1 MSNREKTDLK
11 EIGSQ
16 MYKINLDINDFM
28 QNVNMIDVNFA
39 LSLLTLKNIMYDLF
53 LKIFSKSNEIIISGG
68 DYNSKKEKK

>member
-53 LKIFSKSNEIIISGG
+53 LKIFSKSNEIIISDG
-68 DYNSKKEKK
+68 DL